1 MHVQNKSGFEP
12 EPLPTTDQSQEK
24 LNGCT
29 CAALLS
35 LPLANLASIYAIN
48 SNDMKHDERNH
59 QITSIKMSGFA
70 TLICGPV
77 EPWN

>member
-12 EPLPTTDQSQEK
+12 EPLPTTEQSQEN

-29 CAALLS
+29 CTAFLS
-35 LPLANLASIYAIN
+35 LAFASIYAIN